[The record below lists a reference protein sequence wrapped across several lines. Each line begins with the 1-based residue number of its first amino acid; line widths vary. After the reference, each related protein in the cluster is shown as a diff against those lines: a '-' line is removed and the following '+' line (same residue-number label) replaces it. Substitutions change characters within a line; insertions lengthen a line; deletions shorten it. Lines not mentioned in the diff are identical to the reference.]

1 MKEYC
6 AIIRTRDGKTSVVS
20 QRLST
25 ARDAENKQV
34 RCLIKSLENGYYG
47 ASTACQ
53 KQSLQ
58 EKQKEGSSARL
69 VRNIKESNP
78 VILES
83 GKHESVSK
91 ELKGTAGV
99 TYQVFTMVRSIL
111 MVPTDDIG
119 SACTHCG
126 LIALIPAPKVSRVA
140 LEALGEKGNVCIRVV
155 GGAYAETGLV
165 SRAPFV
171 FW

>member
-1 MKEYC
+1 MD
-6 AIIRTRDGKTSVVS
+6 TTD
-20 QRLST
+20 
-25 ARDAENKQV
+25 
-34 RCLIKSLENGYYG
+34 G

-83 GKHESVSK
+83 GKHETVSK
-91 ELKGTAGV
+91 GRAGV
-99 TYQVFTMVRSIL
+99 TYQVFTMVRSLL
-111 MVPTDDIG
+111 MVPINNIG

-126 LIALIPAPKVSRVA
+126 LLALIPAPKVSRVT